1 MANNSRR
8 EMGCEMRGTEKGEGG
23 MVGVAVFGGGLGG
36 GDMAEVWGKG

>member
-1 MANNSRR
+1 MVGVRWGVA
-8 EMGCEMRGTEKGEGG
+8 EKGEGG